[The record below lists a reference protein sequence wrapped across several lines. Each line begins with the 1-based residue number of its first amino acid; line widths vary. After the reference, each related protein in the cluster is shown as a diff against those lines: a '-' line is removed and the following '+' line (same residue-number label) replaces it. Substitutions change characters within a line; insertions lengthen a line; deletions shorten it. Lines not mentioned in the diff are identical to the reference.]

1 MELIAGNPAEP
12 RTGGAEPGMPERA
25 GRSGA
30 PRGDLADRA
39 RGSLLGLAVGDALG
53 APAENLRP
61 SEIRRRWG
69 RIEGFVSDDPAG
81 TDDTEYAI
89 FSGLLLAR
97 HGSALT
103 VTHVERAWHLWIA
116 DLDEGPFR
124 GAGFSERGTLENL
137 RRGLAAPISAQHR
150 HAWSDGLAMRAAPFG
165 VFAAGRPDEAARLVA
180 VDGRVSHDGEGI
192 YGGQAVAAGV
202 AAAMTGAGV
211 TSVIAAALSVVPMD
225 SWTARSLRRAVAA
238 AQRSY
243 PDRLTMERA
252 VRSAVVVGGY
262 PWTDL
267 APEAVGLAFGAF
279 AAARGDFRTAV
290 LTAVNMGRDADTTA
304 AVAGALAGALN
315 GASAIPRRWGDAIGP
330 VRGSCLPTMRGH
342 HVLEIAELL
351 TPDEA
356 EEVEVEVAV
365 TEEAVAGEVS
375 EVEGT
380 HGADGAMDGAAGGVA
395 HTPDRAGPART
406 RRRTDTDADTG
417 TGTGTDTVAVT
428 VAAPVAAAAAVRNDE
443 PRSEPRTTADAP
455 PPPYDASCTT
465 PVTLATPTAPTTL
478 ATPATPATNDSS
490 ATPAP
495 ASPAPAR
502 LRTRPVVG
510 HRARI
515 EGLLLGLAA
524 GDAAGWPA
532 ARHRAARMPEW
543 TRRLTRELDTFAELN
558 ATTTLPVP
566 IALNQP
572 PEPLR
577 LGPSDDAEWAA
588 FAAGTVLTSAA
599 GPLHGLSPGRRMRAA
614 IDVAWNA
621 LAAEV
626 AAAAARA
633 PEVESAVLPLRAR
646 ISVRAG
652 LGNLAAGLRPPA
664 TGHDNPHYFD
674 DAACV
679 RAAVLAVA
687 HPADPAAAADLAE
700 FDARYTQDG
709 DGVHGARAMAA
720 AIAEALGGADVD
732 TAVNAA
738 LAQLPEGT
746 EIARNAAHAVR
757 IARDFV
763 GEAAGAFA
771 LVPVLEHQ
779 IVDHVYSYGIAAAET
794 VPVTLAL
801 ATAARGQIAQ
811 AVPAA
816 ACLSRVADSAP
827 ALAGALTGALGG
839 IGAVPD
845 GWREACRT
853 LAGCALPRLAG
864 TDLIELAGLLA
875 DTEPKPPGGQ
885 FGHDIHDVH
894 AVRGRTHDTHTR

>member
-1 MELIAGNPAEP
+1 M
-12 RTGGAEPGMPERA
+12 
-25 GRSGA
+25 
-30 PRGDLADRA
+30 
-39 RGSLLGLAVGDALG
+39 
-53 APAENLRP
+53 
-61 SEIRRRWG
+61 
-69 RIEGFVSDDPAG
+69 
-81 TDDTEYAI
+81 
-89 FSGLLLAR
+89 
-97 HGSALT
+97 
-103 VTHVERAWHLWIA
+103 
-116 DLDEGPFR
+116 
-124 GAGFSERGTLENL
+124 
-137 RRGLAAPISAQHR
+137 
-150 HAWSDGLAMRAAPFG
+150 
-165 VFAAGRPDEAARLVA
+165 
-180 VDGRVSHDGEGI
+180 
-192 YGGQAVAAGV
+192 
-202 AAAMTGAGV
+202 
-211 TSVIAAALSVVPMD
+211 
-225 SWTARSLRRAVAA
+225 
-238 AQRSY
+238 
-243 PDRLTMERA
+243 
-252 VRSAVVVGGY
+252 
-262 PWTDL
+262 
-267 APEAVGLAFGAF
+267 
-279 AAARGDFRTAV
+279 
-290 LTAVNMGRDADTTA
+290 
-304 AVAGALAGALN
+304 
-315 GASAIPRRWGDAIGP
+315 
-330 VRGSCLPTMRGH
+330 
-342 HVLEIAELL
+342 
-351 TPDEA
+351 
-356 EEVEVEVAV
+356 
-365 TEEAVAGEVS
+365 
-375 EVEGT
+375 
-380 HGADGAMDGAAGGVA
+380 
-395 HTPDRAGPART
+395 
-406 RRRTDTDADTG
+406 
-417 TGTGTDTVAVT
+417 
-428 VAAPVAAAAAVRNDE
+428 
-443 PRSEPRTTADAP
+443 
-455 PPPYDASCTT
+455 
-465 PVTLATPTAPTTL
+465 
-478 ATPATPATNDSS
+478 
-490 ATPAP
+490 
-495 ASPAPAR
+495 
-502 LRTRPVVG
+502 
-510 HRARI
+510 

-543 TRRLTRELDTFAELN
+543 TRRLTRELDTFAEQN

-588 FAAGTVLTSAA
+588 FAAGTVLASTA
-599 GPLHGLSPGRRMRAA
+599 GPLHGLSPEHRMRAA
-614 IDVAWNA
+614 VDVAWNA

-687 HPADPAAAADLAE
+687 HPADPTAAADLAE

-738 LAQLPEGT
+738 LAQLPDGT

-794 VPVTLAL
+794 VPVALAL
-801 ATAARGQIAQ
+801 ATAARGRIAQ

-827 ALAGALTGALGG
+827 ALAGALTGALCG
-839 IGAVPD
+839 IDAVPD
-845 GWREACRT
+845 GWRDACRT

-875 DTEPKPPGGQ
+875 ATEPKPMGGQ
-885 FGHDIHDVH
+885 FGHDIHDAR
-894 AVRGRTHDTHTR
+894 AVRGENHGTHTR